1 MNILP
6 YNKDRDFVAFVNNV
20 NIAKE
25 ITKDDYQKLISIID
39 KYVVLVFK
47 KQKLTDD
54 QQVKFT

>member
-6 YNKDRDFVAFVNNV
+6 YNKDRDFVAFVNDV